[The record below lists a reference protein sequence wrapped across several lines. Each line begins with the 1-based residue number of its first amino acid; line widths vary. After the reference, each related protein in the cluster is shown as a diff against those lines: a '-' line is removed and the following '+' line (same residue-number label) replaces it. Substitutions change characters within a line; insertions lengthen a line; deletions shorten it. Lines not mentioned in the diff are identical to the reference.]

1 MELLDRGYIFLKTDN
16 RIPLETRLH
25 LASEAVVMNYFKVN
39 KRKIKTGDFEGVV
52 YTKDKYGCIGCFAGK
67 IDHAEIDLDSNDG
80 VSDGKATLSFIVSS
94 QIRNQHP
101 VLN

>member
-1 MELLDRGYIFLKTDN
+1 MELADRGYIFLKTDN
-16 RIPLETRLH
+16 RIPLETRLY
-25 LASEAVVMNYFKVN
+25 LASNAVLMNVSEE
-39 KRKIKTGDFEGVV
+39 KRKKIKTDDFEGII
-52 YTKDKYGCIGCFAGK
+52 YTKGKYGCIGCFAGK
-67 IDHAEIDLDSNDG
+67 IYHAEVDIDSSDG